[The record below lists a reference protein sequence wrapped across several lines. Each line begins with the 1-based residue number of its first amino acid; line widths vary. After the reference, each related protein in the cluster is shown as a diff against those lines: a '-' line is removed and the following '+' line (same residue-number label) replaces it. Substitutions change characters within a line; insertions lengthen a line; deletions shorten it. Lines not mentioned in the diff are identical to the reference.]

1 MWEREEMEHLLGELC
16 GHLGMMCWTQVSRSA
31 YHRLPVIYPN
41 RFLEGED
48 VANNFLFNAD
58 R

>member
-1 MWEREEMEHLLGELC
+1 M
-16 GHLGMMCWTQVSRSA
+16 T
-31 YHRLPVIYPN
+31 VIYPN

-58 R
+58 RLVVDVASMCMRKLFANIALGFYRCLFTINFI